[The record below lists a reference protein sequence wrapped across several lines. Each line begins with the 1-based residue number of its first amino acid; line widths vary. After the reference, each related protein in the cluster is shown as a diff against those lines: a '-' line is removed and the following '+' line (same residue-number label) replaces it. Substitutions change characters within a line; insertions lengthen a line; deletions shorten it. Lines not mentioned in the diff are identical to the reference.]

1 MNVARSVRERIAV
14 YRESV
19 LVKRLFAVLS
29 IDILVKIS
37 GMLLLPVY
45 LRLMTQDDYGLYN
58 YLISIILTFSL
69 VLNFGLYIPL
79 SKYYHDHQGQRDR
92 GELLF
97 TLFAMLITFLAVV
110 LVPVYL
116 FHWDYAVVN
125 ILFKNKMPYDDYR
138 NSILL
143 AIVASVCNFMLA
155 NFFYTSERIGHLQ
168 RYNIC
173 RIIAINV
180 LAVSF
185 LIFFKTRGDS
195 ARIRLECTYAVEMV
209 LFLFF
214 CFSYVRE
221 VQVRFNRKMA
231 VASLRLATP
240 VLVSA
245 IFGIVLN
252 FSDKFFLEKYGS
264 FRDLSYYFLAVSCAS
279 LIPLIFTSFQNAWLP
294 LFLKEKDLRK
304 NIGKT
309 NRLLLRLF
317 FIFAGLSVFILIFL
331 KVVLMLGIIQTK
343 YNESMYILP
352 ILLASQIA
360 AALVPLYS
368 NYLIYF
374 EKTHIASI
382 MGLILCALSFSLS
395 ILLIPRFGVYGAA
408 LASLICNIC
417 YLAGYFFVIRNYIGH
432 HKTTTWELQKD
443 HTSIDHS
450 SI

>member
-1 MNVARSVRERIAV
+1 MNIARSVRKSVAV

-79 SKYYHDHQGQRDR
+79 SKYYHDHLERQDR

-97 TLFAMLITFLAVV
+97 TLFAMLLALLAVV
-110 LVPVYL
+110 LVPVYF
-116 FHWDYAVVN
+116 FHWDYRIVR

-185 LIFFKTRGDS
+185 LIILKTRGDS
-195 ARIRLECTYAVEMV
+195 ARIRLECTYAVEML
-209 LFLFF
+209 LFLIF
-214 CFSYVRE
+214 CYSYVKE

-240 VLVSA
+240 VLLSA
-245 IFGIVLN
+245 IFGIVIN
-252 FSDKFFLEKYGS
+252 FSDKFFLEKYAS
-264 FRDLSYYFLAVSCAS
+264 FKDLSYYFLAVSCAS

-294 LFLKEKDLRK
+294 LFLKEKDLHK
-304 NIGKT
+304 NIAKT

-317 FIFAGLSVFILIFL
+317 LIFAVLSLFILLFL
-331 KVVLMLGIIQTK
+331 KIVLVLGIIQRK
-343 YNESMYILP
+343 YSEAIYILP
-352 ILLASQIA
+352 IMLASQIA
-360 AALVPLYS
+360 AAMVPLYS

-374 EKTHIASI
+374 EKTHITSI
-382 MGLILCALSFSLS
+382 LGLSLCCISFGLS

-408 LASLICNIC
+408 SVSLICNIC
-417 YLAGYFFVIRNYIGH
+417 YLACYYFVIRRYIAN
-432 HKTTTWELQKD
+432 HKKSSWEPQKGQTSID
-443 HTSIDHS
+443 HTSI
-450 SI
+450 